1 MAIKCTILRVDI
13 CPFEHKLI
21 SYRYATV
28 PKQTP
33 PSFNFLLIKAMIV
46 ECLKTA
52 LMSSISLRDTFCRT
66 IVGYFGFIG
75 FASADAKGGHF

>member
-33 PSFNFLLIKAMIV
+33 PSINFLLIKAMIV
-46 ECLKTA
+46 DCLKTA
-52 LMSSISLRDTFCRT
+52 LLSGIRDTFCRT
-66 IVGYFGFIG
+66 IVEYIDFIG
-75 FASADAKGGHF
+75 FASADAKSGHL

>member
-46 ECLKTA
+46 ECLKTFTYFNPLLTYVYYRKRP
-52 LMSSISLRDTFCRT
+52 LMIFT
-66 IVGYFGFIG
+66 
-75 FASADAKGGHF
+75 ADKVIM